1 MRKTVLKSI
10 STLTIQCLAIFMIS
24 AVSYAQPGAPA
35 FVLDLAGG
43 TNDNAAIL
51 SVNLDNGLRSMVS
64 DFGNAAQGTLGVQ
77 PVSLALE
84 DEDLIL
90 VVDMDFGN
98 EERGALFQVSLPSG
112 DRQVISDFS
121 DSSKGVLG
129 FHPTGVALLND
140 NSALVVS
147 SGINNDFMGGI
158 FSVNVLTG
166 DRTVVSDFNNTD
178 QGPGLNEPFGIAVLN
193 SNTALVMDATNDALS
208 SSVLF
213 SVNLN
218 NGNRT
223 VLSNFGDAAQ
233 GQTGQFLRHV
243 AIGNSGEALTTDVE
257 AGILFSVDVNTGNRT
272 VVSNLSAQNPSLE
285 GVVLENA
292 QSALVVND
300 LQGTTPDDAGTLLRI
315 NLSTGTAQVVT
326 DFGDNNQGILGSMP
340 FGVIIFSE
348 NPGPSPQ
355 SSSNNSCALSP
366 VEKFDSSAVNL
377 AIMVLPLLIIGLTRA
392 RKK

>member
-1 MRKTVLKSI
+1 
-10 STLTIQCLAIFMIS
+10 MIS
-24 AVSYAQPGAPA
+24 SVSYAQLGAPA

-51 SVNLDNGLRSMVS
+51 SVNLDSGLRSVVS
-64 DFGNAAQGTLGVQ
+64 DFGNAAQGVLGVQ

-112 DRQVISDFS
+112 NRQIVSNFS
-121 DSSKGVLG
+121 DSSQGPLG

-147 SGINNDFMGGI
+147 SGINNNFLGGI

-166 DRTVVSDFNNTD
+166 DRTLVSDFNNTD
-178 QGPGLNEPFGIAVLN
+178 QGPGLNEPFGIAILN
-193 SNTALVMDATNDALS
+193 SNTALVMDATNDVLG

-213 SVNLN
+213 RVNLN

-223 VLSNFGDAAQ
+223 VLSNFGNAAQ

-243 AIGNSGEALTTDVE
+243 AIGNPGEALATDVE

-272 VVSNLSAQNPSLE
+272 VVSNLSAQDASLE

-300 LQGTTPDDAGTLLRI
+300 LDGTTPDDLGTLLRI
-315 NLSTGTAQVVT
+315 DLSTGTAQVVT

-348 NPGPSPQ
+348 NPSPSPQ
-355 SSSNNSCALSP
+355 SSSKNSCALTP
-366 VEKFDSSAVNL
+366 AGNFNSSTIDYNL
-377 AIMVLPLLIIGLTRA
+377 AIMLLPLLFVTAGMV
-392 RKK
+392 RKRTKSKENQAER

>member
-1 MRKTVLKSI
+1 
-10 STLTIQCLAIFMIS
+10 
-24 AVSYAQPGAPA
+24 
-35 FVLDLAGG
+35 
-43 TNDNAAIL
+43 
-51 SVNLDNGLRSMVS
+51 
-64 DFGNAAQGTLGVQ
+64 
-77 PVSLALE
+77 VSLALE

-112 DRQVISDFS
+112 DRQIISDFS

-147 SGINNDFMGGI
+147 SGINNNFLGGI
-158 FSVNVLTG
+158 FSINVLTG
-166 DRTVVSDFNNTD
+166 DRTVVSDFNNTN
-178 QGPGLNEPFGIAVLN
+178 QGPGLNEPFGIAILN
-193 SNTALVMDATNDALS
+193 SNTALVMDATNDVLG

-213 SVNLN
+213 RVNLN

-223 VLSNFGDAAQ
+223 VLSNFSDAAQ

-243 AIGNSGEALTTDVE
+243 AIGNPGEALTTDVE
-257 AGILFSVDVNTGNRT
+257 AGILFSVDVNTGSRT

-292 QSALVVND
+292 QSALVANN
-300 LQGTTPDDAGTLLRI
+300 LEGTTPDDIGTLLRI

-326 DFGDNNQGILGSMP
+326 DFGNNNQGILGDMP

-355 SSSNNSCALSP
+355 SSSKNSCALSS
-366 VEKFDSSAVNL
+366 VENFNGSTIDYNL
-377 AIMVLPLLIIGLTRA
+377 AIMLLPLLFVTVSMI
-392 RKK
+392 RKRTKSKENQAEK